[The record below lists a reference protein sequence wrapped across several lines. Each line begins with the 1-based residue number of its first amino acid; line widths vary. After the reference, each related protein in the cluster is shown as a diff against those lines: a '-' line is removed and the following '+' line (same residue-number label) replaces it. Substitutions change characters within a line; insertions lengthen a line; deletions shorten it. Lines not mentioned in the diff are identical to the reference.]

1 VPHCRRRRL
10 PVPRCPQAVAW
21 AAWISDPLAQA
32 QSPNAKPRQRCRGFC
47 LHDRSR
53 FDRAVPLDQ
62 RMPWNDNLPAGTA
75 AYAIAASLH
84 PRIRVLAGPGA
95 GKSFAMKRRVAR
107 ILEIE
112 DVAPRRV
119 LAVTFTRVAAE
130 DLHRELQ
137 SLGVP
142 GADDLS
148 GRTLHSLAMAILLR
162 QHVLAALG
170 RVPRPLNE
178 FELEPLLSDLSN
190 VHGNK
195 HERRRMIRAYGAAWA
210 RLQTQQPGFARTPQ
224 EQAFVDDLVEWLVLH
239 EAMLIDEIIPH
250 LYQYLH
256 TNPGAP
262 ERNEYA
268 HILIDEYQDLNRAD
282 QDVLQYLSGQ
292 GSVCIIGDDDQSIYS
307 FRHAHPEGIRQWHT
321 LQPTDDHSIGECRRC
336 PTTIVRMANALITRN
351 TDRIRGRAMA
361 ERAANGPGEIVIRQY
376 PSAHSEAAAVATK
389 ITQLVHAGVHPRE
402 IIVLAQRTAFAGP
415 IFDRLRAQGIPT
427 KSYYAETELDT
438 MEAQERFAIL
448 KLLLNNEDRVALR
461 WLLGAAHSTW
471 RASQYAR
478 LMQRMRQDGT
488 SPWATLT
495 RMAAH
500 ETSIPHTAALLE
512 RFEVIRQ
519 EIAVL
524 GGAPDLDQFIQ
535 LWLPTDPNT
544 DLLRE
549 AVMRARQE
557 TNTIS
562 ELFAGLYA
570 AITQPEIPLEVSEV
584 RVMSLHKSKGLSS
597 PYVFIVGC
605 VEGLMPAR
613 PEPGMTP
620 ADRLAMLHEDRR
632 LFYVGITRVKAD
644 PPNRVGYLALTYPR
658 TMEAAS
664 AYRSQISPVS
674 VAGGTA
680 QLQASRFIAEMAPHA
695 PAAVFN
701 APL

>member
-1 VPHCRRRRL
+1 
-10 PVPRCPQAVAW
+10 
-21 AAWISDPLAQA
+21 
-32 QSPNAKPRQRCRGFC
+32 
-47 LHDRSR
+47 
-53 FDRAVPLDQ
+53 
-62 RMPWNDNLPAGTA
+62 
-75 AYAIAASLH
+75 
-84 PRIRVLAGPGA
+84 
-95 GKSFAMKRRVAR
+95 
-107 ILEIE
+107 
-112 DVAPRRV
+112 

-148 GRTLHSLAMAILLR
+148 GRTLHSLAMAILMR

-190 VHGNK
+190 AHGNK

-210 RLQTQQPGFARTPQ
+210 RLQNQQPGFARTQ
-224 EQAFVDDLVEWLVLH
+224 GEQTFVDDLVEWLVLH

-262 ERNEYA
+262 ERSEYS
-268 HILIDEYQDLNRAD
+268 HVLIDEYQDLNRAD
-282 QDVLQYLSGQ
+282 QEVLQYLGGH

-307 FRHAHPEGIRQWHT
+307 FRHAHPDGIRQWHT

-336 PTTIVRMANALITRN
+336 PTTIVRMANALIARN
-351 TDRIRGRAMA
+351 ADRIQGRAMV
-361 ERAANGPGEIVIRQY
+361 ERVANGPGEIIIRQY
-376 PSAHSEAAAVATK
+376 SSADAEAAAVSGK
-389 ITQLVHAGVHPRE
+389 ITQLIQSGVHPSE
-402 IIVLAQRTAFAGP
+402 IIVLAQRATFAGP
-415 IFDRLRAQGIPT
+415 IFDRLRAQGVPT

-461 WLLGAAHSTW
+461 WLLGSGHSSW
-471 RASQYAR
+471 RAPQYAR
-478 LMQRMRQDGT
+478 LLQRVQQDGT
-488 SPWATLT
+488 SPWVTLT
-495 RMAAH
+495 RMSAH
-500 ETSIPHTAALLE
+500 EINIPHTSALVERFQVIRNELAALNT
-512 RFEVIRQ
+512 
-519 EIAVL
+519 AT
-524 GGAPDLDQFIQ
+524 DLDQFIQ
-535 LWLPTDPNT
+535 LWLSSDPNT
-544 DLLRE
+544 ELLRE
-549 AVMRARQE
+549 AVARARQDAS
-557 TNTIS
+557 TIA
-562 ELFAGLYA
+562 ELFGALYA

-613 PEPGMTP
+613 PDPEMTP
-620 ADRLAMLHEDRR
+620 DERQAKLHEDRR

-658 TMEAAS
+658 TMSAAA
-664 AYRSQISPVS
+664 AYKSQISPVA

-695 PAAVFN
+695 PTALFN
-701 APL
+701 SSL